1 VWASAGHHLECVLA
15 AHGSGA
21 AALSHERREPVLN
34 VDVGGGT
41 TKLALALDGRVVSTS
56 AFAVGGR
63 LLAFDADG
71 RLERIDE
78 SARIAAD
85 AAGGASGGIALA
97 LAEPREGIRATV
109 IGASQFTVQVSGKTI
124 HVTEAAD
131 LPLRNVPVAAPRL
144 ALGDTIVVAEVARA
158 IQAAIE
164 RAPAADD
171 APIALAL
178 RWRG

>member
-21 AALSHERREPVLN
+21 VALSHDRREPVLN
-34 VDVGGGT
+34 VDMGGGT

-85 AAGGASGGIALA
+85 AAGVRLRMGDKPDAASLDKVVDALA
-97 LAEPREGIRATV
+97 KVAIACIAAMRRRRLP
-109 IGASQFTVQVSGKTI
+109 SGS
-124 HVTEAAD
+124 
-131 LPLRNVPVAAPRL
+131 
-144 ALGDTIVVAEVARA
+144 
-158 IQAAIE
+158 
-164 RAPAADD
+164 
-171 APIALAL
+171 
-178 RWRG
+178 